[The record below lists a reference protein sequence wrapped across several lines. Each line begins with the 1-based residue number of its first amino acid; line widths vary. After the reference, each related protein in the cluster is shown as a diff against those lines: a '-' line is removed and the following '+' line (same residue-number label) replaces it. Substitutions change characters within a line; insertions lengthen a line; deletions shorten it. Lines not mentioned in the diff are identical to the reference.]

1 VPRTLRPEPGNASDR
16 PAGDLFAPWRCARRA
31 PPPRAWRS
39 DWPARG
45 PPAPGRP
52 APLRS
57 LRAGRRARSQPR
69 ATERGTTMRRR
80 RSPRQAGASPL
91 HPCPVPGS
99 FHSRRPGEPLR
110 GQPEPARERRPEA
123 QRATGAARAAEEAGS
138 GDRRIRLPRTTPG
151 RPGGRTASATRPHR
165 CHPQLPPCRP
175 LRPSHPSRP
184 TPRRGGSARRRSPP
198 TGSSRFGRN
207 PARHRRT
214 RRLPPREHER
224 PRLPRPRR
232 RRRDAARLRTGPHP
246 ASRAAGRGHRGA
258 TSTRPQAARRRTR
271 R

>member
-1 VPRTLRPEPGNASDR
+1 MPRTLRPGPGSASGR
-16 PAGDLFAPWRCARRA
+16 SAGERFAPWRSARRA
-31 PPPRAWRS
+31 APPRAWRS
-39 DWPARG
+39 DRPGHG

-57 LRAGRRARSQPR
+57 QRAGRRARSQPQAR
-69 ATERGTTMRRR
+69 ETGTATRRR
-80 RSPRQAGASPL
+80 RSPRQAWASPL
-91 HPCPVPGS
+91 HPCPVPAS
-99 FHSRRPGEPLR
+99 FHDRRPGEALR
-110 GQPEPARERRPEA
+110 RQPEPARERRPEA
-123 QRATGAARAAEEAGS
+123 RRVTGAARAAEEEGS
-138 GDRRIRLPRTTPG
+138 LDRRIRLPRTTPG

-165 CHPQLPPCRP
+165 CHPQLPPRRP

-214 RRLPPREHER
+214 RRLPRRGHER
-224 PRLPRPRR
+224 PRRPRPRR

-246 ASRAAGRGHRGA
+246 ASRAAGRVHRGA
-258 TSTRPQAARRRTR
+258 TSRRPQMARRRTSR
-271 R
+271 